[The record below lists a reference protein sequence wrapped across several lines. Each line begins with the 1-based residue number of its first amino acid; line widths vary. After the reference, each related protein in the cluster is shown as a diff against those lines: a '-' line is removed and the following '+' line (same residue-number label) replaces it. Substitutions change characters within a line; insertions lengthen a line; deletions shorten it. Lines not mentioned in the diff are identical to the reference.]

1 MVDPVD
7 TSLWP
12 LYQLASCGHCG
23 ALLQPRPMPPSR
35 RFYGCA
41 CPDGLHDA
49 DDLEDAVAGAVIE
62 HMGERLTAHAFRADR
77 VRAAW
82 RNADPAGRR
91 SILTAALAAV
101 NVNPA
106 GDLLSYVW
114 HTE

>member
-7 TSLWP
+7 PGLW
-12 LYQLASCGHCG
+12 LLHQLASCGRCG
-23 ALLQPRPMPPSR
+23 ALLQPRPMTPSR

-49 DDLEDAVAGAVIE
+49 DDLEGAVAEAVIG
-62 HMGERLTAHAFRADR
+62 HVGERLTAHAFRPDR

-91 SILTAALAAV
+91 SILIAALAAV
-101 NVNPA
+101 TVNSP
-106 GDLLSYVW
+106 GGPPSYVW
-114 HTE
+114 HAD